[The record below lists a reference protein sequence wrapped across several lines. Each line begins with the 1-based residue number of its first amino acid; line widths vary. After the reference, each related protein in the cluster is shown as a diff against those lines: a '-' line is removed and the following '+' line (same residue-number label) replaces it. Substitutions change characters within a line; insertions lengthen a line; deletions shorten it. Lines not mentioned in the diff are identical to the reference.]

1 MSESSIQIGTEDEEI
16 PSRKDLLDIE
26 SLSETELNYLL
37 NTAKPFKNLF
47 KKSVKKFPTLRGKSV
62 LNLFYEPSTRTSSSF
77 EVAETRL
84 SADITNFSV
93 SSSSVVKGES
103 LLDTIDTL
111 HAMRTDYIV
120 IRHQAAGVPALVA
133 KHTGASVLNAG
144 DGYHAHPTQALL
156 DAFTFREVFP
166 DMKGRRAVIIGD
178 ILHSRVARSTST
190 GFHKLGIDVAVMGPG
205 SLVPKGRHPFMKRLK
220 TWEEVFDWKPDV
232 VYLLRVQFERQEG
245 QFFPG
250 VAEYHQRYGLTLNRL
265 EKLRQ
270 SGIYL
275 MHPGPVN
282 RGVELVNEAMDYE
295 CSLISQQVE
304 NGIAVRMAA
313 LYWLKP
319 ETDSGQKRI

>member
-1 MSESSIQIGTEDEEI
+1 MSSERASDREI
-16 PSRKDLLDIE
+16 PSRKDLLNIA
-26 SLSETELNYLL
+26 SLSLEEIRYLL
-37 NTAKPFKNLF
+37 DTAEPFKKLF
-47 KKSVKKFPTLRGKSV
+47 KKSVKKVPTLRGKSV

-84 SADITNFSV
+84 SADVTNFSV

-103 LLDTIDTL
+103 ILDTVDTL

-120 IRHQAAGVPALVA
+120 IRHQQAGVPAMVA
-133 KHTGASVLNAG
+133 QHTGASVINAG
-144 DGYHAHPTQALL
+144 DGHHAHPTQALL
-156 DAFTFREVFP
+156 DAFTFREVYP
-166 DMKGRRAVIIGD
+166 DMAGRRVVIVGD
-178 ILHSRVARSTST
+178 LLHSRVARSTST
-190 GFHKLGIDVAVMGPG
+190 IFQKLGLEIGVLGPG
-205 SLVPKGRHPFMKRLK
+205 GLVPRGRHEFMHRLRD
-220 TWEEVFDWKPDV
+220 WDDVFDWKPHV

-250 VAEYHQRYGLTLNRL
+250 VAEYHGRYGLTLERL
-265 EKLRQ
+265 QRMRGE
-270 SGIYL
+270 GIYL

-295 CSLISQQVE
+295 KSLIQQQVE

-319 ETDSGQKRI
+319 EIGEEL